1 MFLRKRVARR
11 GINKNDLTSNEDKSV
26 ETGSALV
33 ALSLSTSTFMVM
45 SRKKLKKKMGRLD
58 PKPKFGACYSKRDDD
73 TSARWQLFGL
83 VRKTRNANYARPNGF
98 LTARAIYWYPQSC
111 APGRSDD
118 LIIIN

>member
-1 MFLRKRVARR
+1 
-11 GINKNDLTSNEDKSV
+11 
-26 ETGSALV
+26 
-33 ALSLSTSTFMVM
+33 
-45 SRKKLKKKMGRLD
+45 MGRLD

-118 LIIIN
+118 LIIINLSDAISESKLSILAEHGPRPTPQLACINPRV